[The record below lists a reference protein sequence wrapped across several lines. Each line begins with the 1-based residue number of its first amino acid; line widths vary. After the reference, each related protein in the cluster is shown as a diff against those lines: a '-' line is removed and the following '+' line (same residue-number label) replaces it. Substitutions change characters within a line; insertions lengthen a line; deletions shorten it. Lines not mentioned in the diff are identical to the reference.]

1 MAENSHIAYTQAQ
14 NTSAVPSLMLWSEEL
29 YNAPAQSGK
38 TIDITGAELLNAI
51 SKGYLIY
58 LHDISNTVN
67 FSSMHTILMFQY
79 ASVDNATGK
88 YSFVFQRGMAMYHFS
103 YNDSLNEK
111 LVLTKK
117 Q

>member
-1 MAENSHIAYTQAQ
+1 MDENSHIAYTQAQ
-14 NTSAVPSLMLWSEEL
+14 NTSAVPSLMLWSNEL
-29 YNAPAQSGK
+29 YNATAQSGK

-58 LHDISNTVN
+58 LHDISNTAN
-67 FSSMHTILMFQY
+67 FSNMHTILIFHY
-79 ASVDNATGK
+79 ASIDTSTGK
-88 YSFVFQRGMAMYHFS
+88 YSFVFQRGMSMYFFS